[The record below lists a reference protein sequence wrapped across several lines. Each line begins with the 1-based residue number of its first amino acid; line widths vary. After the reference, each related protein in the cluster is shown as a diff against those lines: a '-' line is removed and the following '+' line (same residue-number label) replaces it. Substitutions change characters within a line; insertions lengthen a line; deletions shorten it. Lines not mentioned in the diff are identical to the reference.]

1 MRFFFRCLREFLP
14 EESWVRRVKT
24 CTWVN
29 ALPVGF
35 WAISSIF
42 LYMIVPI
49 FQKTKARRH
58 TCPFVPWLDWNPRVS
73 LYLEYEEEKQ
83 LFCLVWFFSWGIWI
97 LEAVPSDSL
106 HLLYLNTSS
115 AFVKFLLWLGNSC
128 YWRRWGTF
136 SSHSWRWN
144 DLSGIIH
151 KSLFLHLSH
160 WNDLRHLVAQGLPP
174 KIFPSLRLQIP
185 KLPESL

>member
-1 MRFFFRCLREFLP
+1 MHCQLGSVPSVASFSLWLSPFSRKQRP
-14 EESWVRRVKT
+14 EGT
-24 CTWVN
+24 L
-29 ALPVGF
+29 A
-35 WAISSIF
+35 
-42 LYMIVPI
+42 
-49 FQKTKARRH
+49 H
-58 TCPFVPWLDWNPRVS
+58 
-73 LYLEYEEEKQ
+73 LYLGLIETLGSPFTLNMRRRNSCFV
-83 LFCLVWFFSWGIWI
+83 LFVFFSWGIWI

-160 WNDLRHLVAQGLPP
+160 WNDLHHLVAQGLPP